1 MGLIKILDYYIIS
14 KFLKTFFFTA
24 LLFSLIAV
32 IIDFSERIEAFIKE
46 SVSVKQAVFDY
57 YMNFIA
63 FINGMLW
70 PLFALISVIYFTSR
84 LAKNSEFISILNAGV
99 SFNRILV
106 PYMTA
111 AMLITILHFLGN
123 HYLIPI
129 GNKIRIPFENNYVY
143 KRGDPTKTRHI
154 HLMLD
159 PEQKLYIRNYRMRDS
174 TALNLRI
181 EKYDGSRL
189 VEYIAASRAT
199 FIPDAS
205 VWKLK
210 DYTIRRFDDLN
221 EEFEDG
227 LGRELDMPINLT
239 PRDIERIHNQHLVLT
254 SSELRDYIRA
264 LKSRGVGG
272 TRDFEIELYNRSS
285 QPVAILILTLIG
297 ISVASRKV
305 RGGLGINLAVGI
317 SLGALFI
324 VISRFSMTFTAADS
338 FGPLIGVW
346 LPNLLFLVI
355 SVFMV
360 MIAQK

>member
-1 MGLIKILDYYIIS
+1 MRLTKILDWYIIS

-46 SVSVKQAVFDY
+46 AVSAKQVIFDY
-57 YMNFIA
+57 YINFIA

-84 LAKNSEFISILNAGV
+84 LAKNLEFISILNAGV
-99 SFNRILV
+99 GFHRILL

-111 AMLITILHFLGN
+111 ATIIAFLHFVGN

-129 GNKIRIPFENNYVY
+129 GNKIRIPFENKYVF
-143 KRGDPTKTRHI
+143 KTGDPTRTRHI

-159 PEQKLYIRNYRMRDS
+159 PEQKLYIRNYRLRDS

-181 EKYDGSRL
+181 EKYNGSRL
-189 VEYIAASRAT
+189 VEYISANRAT
-199 FIPDAS
+199 FEPNPPL
-205 VWKLK
+205 WRLR
-210 DYTIRRFDDLN
+210 DYTIRRFDGLS
-221 EEFEDG
+221 EEFENG
-227 LGRELDMPINLT
+227 IGRELELDINLT
-239 PRDIERIHNQHLVLT
+239 PRDIERIHNQHLILT
-254 SSELRDYIRA
+254 SDELTEYIQA

-305 RGGLGINLAVGI
+305 MGGLGINLAVGI

-324 VISRFSMTFTAADS
+324 VISRFSMTFTTADS
-338 FGPLIGVW
+338 MGPLIGVW
-346 LPNLLFLVI
+346 LPNILFFFI
-355 SVFMV
+355 AVFL
-360 MIAQK
+360 IQKAQK